1 MSGTFEVS
9 TGEWVPAQEYRAI
22 NGERRILRLSTGLE
36 IVGQWESLV
45 PDPNYM
51 DWFWKGATTDDVVT
65 HVFTG
70 PCPRPW
76 RQPVRGVAGRYHHS
90 NTRIQNA

>member
-9 TGEWVPAQEYRAI
+9 TGEWVTAQEYRAI
-22 NGERRILRLSTGLE
+22 NGERRILRLATGLE
-36 IVGQWESLV
+36 LIGAYVAQGDV
-45 PDPNYM
+45 K
-51 DWFWKGATTDDVVT
+51 DWTWFGNFQGVVT